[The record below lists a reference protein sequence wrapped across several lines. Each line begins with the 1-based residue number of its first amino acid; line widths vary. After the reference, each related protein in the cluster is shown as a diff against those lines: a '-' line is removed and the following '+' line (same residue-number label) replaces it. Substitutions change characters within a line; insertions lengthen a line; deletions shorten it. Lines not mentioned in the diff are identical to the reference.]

1 MKLDGTIIA
10 KGNELREKYEWVS
23 PRIEAINEEQ
33 KDKAV
38 ILGENYVSLRYE
50 GYRGREYTAVYW
62 TPEMN
67 GEEFDLE
74 NVRNLVSAGLSYID
88 IIGNFDYDEHIK
100 NEEEAKKEIKNIQE
114 EILEIKEKHGD
125 HFWLF
130 NDHDTAGIEMV
141 LEYKN

>member
-1 MKLDGTIIA
+1 MKIDGTIIQ
-10 KGNELREKYEWVS
+10 KGNELKEKYGWVS
-23 PRIEAINEEQ
+23 PRIECVNETQ
-33 KDKAV
+33 KDKSL

-62 TPEMN
+62 TPEMK
-67 GEEFDLE
+67 EEFDLE
-74 NVRNLVSAGLSYID
+74 NVRNLASAGLSYID
-88 IIGNFDYDEHIK
+88 IIGNSDYDEHIK
-100 NEEEAKKEIKNIQE
+100 NEKEAKKEIKNIQE

-141 LEYKN
+141 LEYKI

>member
-1 MKLDGTIIA
+1 MKLDGTIIQ

-50 GYRGREYTAVYW
+50 GYKGREYTAVYW
-62 TPEMN
+62 TPEMK
-67 GEEFDLE
+67 GEDFDLE
-74 NVRNLVSAGLSYID
+74 NVRNLVNAGISYID
-88 IIGNFDYDEHIK
+88 IIGNSDYDEYTK
-100 NEEEAKKEIKNIQE
+100 NEKEARKEITNIQE
-114 EILEIKEKHGD
+114 EILEIKKKYD
-125 HFWLF
+125 KYFYLF

-141 LEYKN
+141 LEYK